1 MKQVNIRKI
10 CLLLCVATVVLLTG
24 CGAGEPEKKSDSDG
38 IRIGFSFDS
47 LVIERWQRDRDVFV
61 SRAQELGATV
71 NVQNAGGDVAAQKK
85 QISYFIE
92 QKMDVIVVV
101 AADTAALSDVVAQ
114 AKERGIRVVA
124 YDRMLENANVDLY
137 LSFDSEKVGEIYG
150 DAITRKF
157 PKGAQI
163 LEVLGS
169 SEDYNVKLMEKGL
182 ASKLGSTYKVVEKN
196 YAKGWIAE
204 AYANGIAYSDAD
216 ARDYVASV
224 ADKDLLEKTFVDY
237 FLSRHKYV
245 KDFYHQEDILDQA
258 EKINIYFDDMEN
270 SRELREKWKDLDDV
284 AVTTSISGNAEF
296 NAAGVDKGVG
306 LAMLRTKLGIDRM
319 HVIAFGDN
327 ENDLEMLEGAGIGV
341 AMGNS
346 KQYVKD
352 AANEVTGDNDHDGV
366 AEFLERFFGL

>member
-1 MKQVNIRKI
+1 MEKYIIAVDMDGTLLNSENKISERNRNVLQRLIDDGHYVVPATGRTRELIPQEFSVLRGVKWGIVENGCVVWDYDKNEMIWRK
-10 CLLLCVATVVLLTG
+10 T
-24 CGAGEPEKKSDSDG
+24 
-38 IRIGFSFDS
+38 
-47 LVIERWQRDRDVFV
+47 
-61 SRAQELGATV
+61 
-71 NVQNAGGDVAAQKK
+71 
-85 QISYFIE
+85 
-92 QKMDVIVVV
+92 M
-101 AADTAALSDVVAQ
+101 
-114 AKERGIRVVA
+114 
-124 YDRMLENANVDLY
+124 
-137 LSFDSEKVGEIYG
+137 
-150 DAITRKF
+150 
-157 PKGAQI
+157 PKGMVSKI
-163 LEVLGS
+163 LKDV
-169 SEDYNVKLMEKGL
+169 EDSG
-182 ASKLGSTYKVVEKN
+182 
-196 YAKGWIAE
+196 AKGWIAE

-327 ENDLEMLEGAGIGV
+327 ENDLEMLEAVGCGDL
-341 AMGNS
+341 MGNAPS
-346 KQYVKD
+346 ELQKHFSF
-352 AANEVTGDNDHDGV
+352 VTKSNDQDGIFQAFKELGV
-366 AEFLERFFGL
+366 LN

>member
-1 MKQVNIRKI
+1 
-10 CLLLCVATVVLLTG
+10 
-24 CGAGEPEKKSDSDG
+24 
-38 IRIGFSFDS
+38 
-47 LVIERWQRDRDVFV
+47 
-61 SRAQELGATV
+61 
-71 NVQNAGGDVAAQKK
+71 
-85 QISYFIE
+85 
-92 QKMDVIVVV
+92 MDVIVVV

>member
-1 MKQVNIRKI
+1 MIWRK
-10 CLLLCVATVVLLTG
+10 T
-24 CGAGEPEKKSDSDG
+24 
-38 IRIGFSFDS
+38 
-47 LVIERWQRDRDVFV
+47 
-61 SRAQELGATV
+61 
-71 NVQNAGGDVAAQKK
+71 
-85 QISYFIE
+85 
-92 QKMDVIVVV
+92 M
-101 AADTAALSDVVAQ
+101 
-114 AKERGIRVVA
+114 
-124 YDRMLENANVDLY
+124 
-137 LSFDSEKVGEIYG
+137 
-150 DAITRKF
+150 
-157 PKGAQI
+157 PKGMVSKI
-163 LEVLGS
+163 LKDV
-169 SEDYNVKLMEKGL
+169 EDSG
-182 ASKLGSTYKVVEKN
+182 
-196 YAKGWIAE
+196 AKGWIAE

-245 KDFYHQEDILDQA
+245 KDFYHQED
-258 EKINIYFDDMEN
+258 N
-270 SRELREKWKDLDDV
+270 LDDV